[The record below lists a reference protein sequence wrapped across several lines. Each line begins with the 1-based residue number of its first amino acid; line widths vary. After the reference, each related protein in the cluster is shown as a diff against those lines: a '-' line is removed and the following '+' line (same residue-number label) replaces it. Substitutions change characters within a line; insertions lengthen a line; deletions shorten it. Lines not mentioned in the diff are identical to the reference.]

1 MRNYKIIGKYIKDL
15 KFTIAD
21 PKDFFLLTK
30 NISNYK
36 IKIDIKSKSFKEKMI
51 EVETTLSLNPTKSN
65 FDEIDV
71 KIVYSTIIELDINL
85 NDKKELENIILVKV
99 PSEIY
104 PNIRE
109 IFISLFEKSGFKDVK
124 IDRIVDFE
132 KLYLQNQN

>member
-1 MRNYKIIGKYIKDL
+1 MSYKIVGKYIKDL

-85 NDKKELENIILVKV
+85 NDKKELEKIILVKV

>member
-1 MRNYKIIGKYIKDL
+1 MSYKIVGKYIKDL

-51 EVETTLSLNPTKSN
+51 EVETALSLNPTKSN

>member
-1 MRNYKIIGKYIKDL
+1 MSYKIVGKYIKDL

-21 PKDFFLLTK
+21 PKDFFLLAK

-51 EVETTLSLNPTKSN
+51 EVETALSLNPTKSN

-71 KIVYSTIIELDINL
+71 KIVYSTIIELDINR

>member
-1 MRNYKIIGKYIKDL
+1 MSYKIVGKYIKDL

-21 PKDFFLLTK
+21 PKDFFLLAK

-51 EVETTLSLNPTKSN
+51 EVETALSLNPTKSN

>member
-1 MRNYKIIGKYIKDL
+1 MSYKIVAKYIKDL
-15 KFTIAD
+15 KFTIVD
-21 PKDFFLLTK
+21 PKDFFLLAK

-36 IKIDIKSKSFKEKMI
+36 IKIDIKSKSFKEKTI
-51 EVETTLSLNPTKSN
+51 EVETTLSLNPTKTD
-65 FDEIDV
+65 FDKIDV

-85 NDKKELENIILVKV
+85 NDKKDLEKIILVKV

-124 IDRIVDFE
+124 IDKIVDFE

>member
-1 MRNYKIIGKYIKDL
+1 MSYKIVGKYIKDL

-51 EVETTLSLNPTKSN
+51 EVETALSLNPTKSN

-109 IFISLFEKSGFKDVK
+109 IFISLFEKSGFKDIK

-132 KLYLQNQN
+132 KLYLQNRN

>member
-1 MRNYKIIGKYIKDL
+1 
-15 KFTIAD
+15 
-21 PKDFFLLTK
+21 
-30 NISNYK
+30 
-36 IKIDIKSKSFKEKMI
+36 MI

>member
-1 MRNYKIIGKYIKDL
+1 MSYKIVGKYIKDL

-36 IKIDIKSKSFKEKMI
+36 IKIDIKSKNFKEKMI
-51 EVETTLSLNPTKSN
+51 EVETALSLNPTKSN

>member
-1 MRNYKIIGKYIKDL
+1 MSYKIVGKYIKDL

-21 PKDFFLLTK
+21 PKDFFLLAK

-51 EVETTLSLNPTKSN
+51 EVETALSLNPTKSN

-132 KLYLQNQN
+132 KLYLQNRN